1 MMSART
7 SFLVWWG
14 LPILCAGFGAF
25 AAAYAGEGGDFGR
38 GPGQVGPMLLIACY
52 FAIVGLLVFVFRVR
66 QNQVTF
72 DDHRERYDK
81 PMEAAMVALCAP
93 ILVAGIWF
101 MASNFH
107 GSLGPS
113 HTISGKLQSIDQVG
127 AFGQSYGLDLDITAT
142 PLMLECHVQ
151 HNCGSPVPLLS
162 LKPGTPVKA
171 EMLNSKL
178 IGLSADGKV
187 LVDAGEQ
194 RRWRMLL
201 SGAGMALLI
210 IYASTFI
217 AVSLRLLFGEEERE
231 EETTSFWT
239 AT

>member
-25 AAAYAGEGGDFGR
+25 VAAYAGEGGEFGR

-52 FAIVGLLVFVFRVR
+52 FALVGLLVFIFRVR
-66 QNQVTF
+66 QNQVAF
-72 DDHRERYDK
+72 DDRERYDK

-93 ILVAGIWF
+93 ILAAGIWF
-101 MASNFH
+101 MAANFH
-107 GSLGPS
+107 GAMGTS

-127 AFGQSYGLDLDITAT
+127 AFGRTYGLDLDSTAT
-142 PLMLECHVQ
+142 PLMLECHLQ
-151 HNCGSPVPLLS
+151 HGCGSPVQLLS
-162 LKPGTPVKA
+162 LKPGTPVKV

-187 LVDAGEQ
+187 LVDAGVQ

-201 SGAGMALLI
+201 SGGGMALLI

-217 AVSLRLLFGEEERE
+217 AVSLRLLFGEH
-231 EETTSFWT
+231 ETEDETPSFWT